1 MADSQQKRN
10 RHSVFVKIWRIYY
23 NIKPDVDCIWFYF
36 IANGVDHLKERRI
49 TSGIREAVPRWLQ
62 NMMWFMADS
71 MDVSEKNFCQIFCL
85 SEEDKMQKIEHS
97 QKYPPYHKTIVLPSD
112 GLTIN
117 TKIIILESEKSLTMM
132 LNSKY

>member
-1 MADSQQKRN
+1 MDDRKQSEGFRFHYSAKEQEELETIRQK
-10 RHSVFVKIWRIYY
+10 YL
-23 NIKPDVDCIWFYF
+23 P
-36 IANGVDHLKERRI
+36 
-49 TSGIREAVPRWLQ
+49 P
-62 NMMWFMADS
+62 
-71 MDVSEKNFCQIFCL
+71 
-85 SEEDKMQKIEHS
+85 EEDKMQKIEHS